1 MKICVPSHDKYSN
14 MCSPFSSSLL
24 SQLGEHFL
32 GSLLIVAFLQL
43 EVDLEIELEVDLEIE
58 LEAASLVASHLKPSS
73 SMDKISHGVQHS
85 CT

>member
-1 MKICVPSHDKYSN
+1 MGPSSSFWIGSHIGRD
-14 MCSPFSSSLL
+14 SSLL
-24 SQLGEHFL
+24 V
-32 GSLLIVAFLQL
+32 VAFLQL

-73 SMDKISHGVQHS
+73 SMDNLSHGVQHS